1 MIYIVY
7 CTTNLIN
14 KKIYIGVHEC
24 LSKDF
29 DGYIGCGVY
38 TNKPSTY
45 AHPKTHFQNAV
56 KKYGPKNFKRITIK
70 EFDNAEDA
78 FALEE
83 DLVNEEFLKRKDVYN
98 SCLGGQSGLEGYNS
112 IKCYQYDLEGNFIAE
127 YESQQ
132 KASLTVNRGF
142 TTIKRAIKEKIKA
155 ADYYWSLEKYDK

>member
-38 TNKPSTY
+38 INKPSTY

-70 EFDNAEDA
+70 ELCIICW
-78 FALEE
+78 ALNIE
-83 DLVNEEFLKRKDVYN
+83 LKELFKN
-98 SCLGGQSGLEGYNS
+98 IE
-112 IKCYQYDLEGNFIAE
+112 
-127 YESQQ
+127 
-132 KASLTVNRGF
+132 
-142 TTIKRAIKEKIKA
+142 
-155 ADYYWSLEKYDK
+155 